1 MKKLIAF
8 VLAIA
13 VLNVSIAVTPPTDG
27 GKSMNATEIMIP
39 IGKTGQK
46 ISLMEF
52 SKLKPAEYEKLANVK
67 LRFFDRIAY
76 KAALGKL
83 KRSIAK
89 DGTITNK
96 KVAKMFAPTT
106 VGDTGFHLGGFALGF
121 LAGLLGVVIAYV
133 AFDDDSKSNRVK
145 WSWIGLAASVV
156 LLIVLIAVV
165 FKKAT
170 TISGI

>member
-52 SKLKPAEYEKLANVK
+52 SKLTPAEYQKMANVK
-67 LRFFDRIAY
+67 LKFFDRIAY
-76 KAALGKL
+76 KVAMKKL
-83 KRSIAK
+83 KKSISK

-96 KVAKMFAPTT
+96 KVAKMFSPTT
-106 VGDTGFHLGGFALGF
+106 DGDSGFHLGGFALGF
-121 LAGLLGVVIAYV
+121 LLGLIGVLVAYV
-133 AFDDDSKSNRVK
+133 VFSDDNKANRVK
-145 WSWIGLAASVV
+145 WSWIGLIASVV
-156 LLIVLIAVV
+156 LSIILVVAV
-165 FKKAT
+165 FNKAKS
-170 TISGI
+170 TIE